1 VQTLHRQLREHPEH
15 LDVLG
20 DGKQRKSC
28 LYVQDCVDAMLLAV
42 ETAGARLSIREAVGR
57 TVDYLR
63 DNLWVCERR

>member
-1 VQTLHRQLREHPEH
+1 
-15 LDVLG
+15 
-20 DGKQRKSC
+20 
-28 LYVQDCVDAMLLAV
+28 MLLAV